1 MPARLLGKGEARTA
15 LDLCAAPGGKTMQ
28 LAAAGFV
35 VTAVDASES
44 RLARL
49 CENLARTRLEAEIQ
63 MADVMKWQ
71 RSEEPRVG
79 KGGVRTCR
87 SGWSPYLLKK
97 NKNKKKKQAQ

>member
-49 CENLARTRLEAEIQ
+49 CENLARTRLEAAIP

-71 RSEEPRVG
+71 PAAPRSAAHTSEIQSLMRLSSAYF
-79 KGGVRTCR
+79 C
-87 SGWSPYLLKK
+87 LKK
-97 NKNKKKKQAQ
+97 N